1 MAEQPKNNS
10 TSDEID
16 LGQLFQMISK
26 AFNKLGLAFLKVF
39 IYLKKRAFIFG
50 GLILLGLGV
59 GYGLNQI
66 TEEKRK
72 IEVIVKPN
80 LNSENYL
87 YDVVEEIQNN
97 LKSEDIAFM
106 ESIGIP
112 VRDVKQ
118 FKISVEPIE
127 VDNDRK
133 GDMELLEKFKDI
145 PGFSDIVRMEL
156 LKNSALNHRIIF
168 EFKEISEG
176 KVFAESAMTYINS
189 SDFFQRIIAISNENA
204 RTRIKQNEALI
215 QQVDFLIKS
224 YTESLNSDNIEKL
237 DNRIQLD
244 NEKPIDLTGL
254 LQLKNNLIQNTERKK
269 VELEEQQKAVNV
281 LNFGKPQ
288 RIIKSFFGKRLV
300 LIPLI
305 FLGAFILFDFI
316 KMVNAKAIKLG
327 L

>member
-1 MAEQPKNNS
+1 M
-10 TSDEID
+10 
-16 LGQLFQMISK
+16 GQLFQMISK